1 MRSKKRKR
9 KSYDSAFKGKVALA
23 AVRGDKTISELSSQF
38 GIHAGQVNQWKRKL
52 LDNVPRIFEEP
63 GSTERREEEALQA
76 ELYQQIGQ
84 LKMELEWL
92 KKKVAQCG

>member
-1 MRSKKRKR
+1 MSKKRKR
-9 KSYDSAFKGKVALA
+9 NSYDSTFKGKVALA

-38 GIHAGQVNQWKRKL
+38 SIHAGQVNQWKRKL
-52 LDNVPRIFEEP
+52 LDNVQRIFEEP
-63 GSTERREEEALQA
+63 GTAERRDQEALQA

-92 KKKVAQCG
+92 KKKAAQFG